1 MIIIECVYVHSPL
14 PSLTGLPQRTWG
26 HSAAPY
32 HACQSIHVWLQVC
45 YFNLP
50 ISGGC
55 ILDCFNWLKLR
66 ARISKWPKLTKDPMS
81 SWSMVLSWFCL
92 FFPQLDTSI
101 WCAQLCLRV
110 LGANNHHLWMD
121 KPQPLEAMGLWHLW
135 GLQLRLKRISQA
147 TAEFLLGDLAVA
159 KTSKSNIFTSC
170 TT

>member
-45 YFNLP
+45 YFKLP

-66 ARISKWPKLTKDPMS
+66 TRISKWPKLTKDPMS

-92 FFPQLDTSI
+92 FFPQLDTSKN
-101 WCAQLCLRV
+101 
-110 LGANNHHLWMD
+110 GAGLVFSYPCTALPSSSWG
-121 KPQPLEAMGLWHLW
+121 KQPPSLDGQTSAAAMGLW
-135 GLQLRLKRISQA
+135 GYGACS
-147 TAEFLLGDLAVA
+147 
-159 KTSKSNIFTSC
+159 
-170 TT
+170 